1 MTFHQLRLFFQDRI
15 LLQAYNRTFMTIELC
30 EQLLLELGRSISP
43 VLSYLQP
50 GISKSEV
57 DGKLRLAKIG
67 VSFPDEV
74 YSLYG
79 WKNGINDDT
88 DTRTL
93 GEQWLFKLGI
103 FCSLDLAISNYLEWT
118 TGPSYISKTLFPL
131 FESGGGDY
139 YFVETNKHSA
149 SYGMI
154 LYYSPSNPDLPGP
167 TSIFDSLDSCLRSI
181 VECYRQK
188 AYYYNP
194 DSPDLEI
201 EWDLEK
207 TIWKKLNPNSEYYKI
222 LDSFK

>member
-1 MTFHQLRLFFQDRI
+1 MI
-15 LLQAYNRTFMTIELC
+15 IELC
-30 EQLLLELGRSISP
+30 DQLLLELEESKSSI
-43 VLSYLQP
+43 LSYLQP
-50 GISKSEV
+50 GISKIEV
-57 DGKLRLAKIG
+57 DSSLKLANIG
-67 VSFPDEV
+67 VFFPDEV

-79 WKNGINDDT
+79 WKNGINEDT
-88 DTRTL
+88 ETKTL
-93 GEQWLFKLGI
+93 GELWLFKLGI

-118 TGPSYISKTLFPL
+118 IGAGRGSKTLFPL

-139 YFVETNKHSA
+139 YFIETNKHSV

-167 TSIFDSLDSCLRSI
+167 TSIFDSLDSCLGSI

-194 DSPDLEI
+194 DSSDLEI
-201 EWDLEK
+201 VWALERA
-207 TIWKKLNPNSEYYKI
+207 IWKKLNPNSEYYKI